1 MVERVNGTIKNGT
14 ILKEIYTNKKEMNN
28 ALMAFLVHYILY
40 RRHGGLRR
48 ELNVKTPYQAV
59 EKWFELK
66 PKIFK
71 ENMIQFKNKII
82 NLADNNSSFLKQ
94 PCET

>member
-40 RRHGGLRR
+40 RRHGELRR
-48 ELNVKTPYQAV
+48 ELYPVK
-59 EKWFELK
+59 
-66 PKIFK
+66 
-71 ENMIQFKNKII
+71 
-82 NLADNNSSFLKQ
+82 
-94 PCET
+94 